1 MRVPFGGRFSKAAF
15 AWVCVI
21 MLAAIGVVVGLL
33 VASRVPVGVAVG
45 ERAPD
50 FSLEHLIS
58 NRPVSLKEFR
68 GNVVILLF
76 WQSTC
81 PDCRL
86 AMPYFQELLDAYGS
100 QGLVV
105 LGVDLDRDPDQA
117 RSYLEEHG
125 YTLIPLWGSYEEA
138 MSIVEL
144 FQVPLVPHAILIDKK
159 GIIRFRGTFPDLPST
174 AEIEKWLSR

>member
-1 MRVPFGGRFSKAAF
+1 MGVPSGGRLRKATF
-15 AWVCVI
+15 AGGCVI
-21 MLAAIGVVVGLL
+21 LLAAIGGLAAWL
-33 VASRVPVGVAVG
+33 VTSRVPIGVEVG

-81 PDCRL
+81 PDCRV
-86 AMPYFQELLDAYGS
+86 AMPYFQELLDTYGS
-100 QGLVV
+100 QGLVL
-105 LGVDLDRDPDQA
+105 LGVDLDHDPDQA
-117 RSYLEEHG
+117 RAYLEEHG
-125 YTLIPLWGSYEEA
+125 YRLIPLWGSYEKA

-159 GIIRFRGTFPDLPST
+159 GIIRFRGTFPELPST
-174 AEIEKWLSR
+174 AEIEEWLSR